1 MVGEK
6 NIMVA
11 EYVKNGSGV
20 VIRSVKK
27 EVLNIRKDTE
37 LGERS
42 VHAYGKVI
50 HYTIYAHKNRDKSIT
65 FYIYFYIVKNDI
77 TETFRL
83 INKHTAVNMLSK
95 MNNIYENKIEDFIP
109 DFELEKEKI
118 QLKDRIKDGIFTDKD
133 IMEQINTVREFHY
146 FGQHGYCGKP
156 YPHLPHVISYYDTVR
171 YGKLPLFCLG
181 KSGKL
186 LLNDGRKVQILI
198 TKSCNENCLG
208 RYVILQLENEEE
220 TA

>member
-1 MVGEK
+1 MIGEK

-20 VIRSVKK
+20 VIRAYKR
-27 EVLNIRKDTE
+27 ELLNIRKDIE
-37 LGERS
+37 LGERT
-42 VHAYGKVI
+42 VHAYKNLI
-50 HYTIYAHKNRDKSIT
+50 HYSIYAHKNIDKSIT

-77 TETFRL
+77 METFRL

-95 MNNIYENKIEDFIP
+95 MNNIYENRIEDYIP

-118 QLKDRIKDGIFTDKD
+118 QLKDRVNDGLTDKE
-133 IMEQINTVREFHY
+133 ILGQINTVQEFHY
-146 FGQHGYCGKP
+146 FGEAGYCGKP

-181 KSGKL
+181 KSGFLMLENGK
-186 LLNDGRKVQILI
+186 RVQIVI
-198 TKSCNENCLG
+198 TKSCNENCSG
-208 RYVILQLENEEE
+208 RYVILELLGDE
-220 TA
+220 